1 MEDGEIKSDNIEE
14 NLENQESKPT
24 ENKIEN
30 SNDEKN
36 EIIINEIQEEYPQ
49 RKILI

>member
-14 NLENQESKPT
+14 NKENLESKPT

-30 SNDEKN
+30 NND
-36 EIIINEIQEEYPQ
+36 
-49 RKILI
+49 